1 MVAAPSSPLAAPQAD
16 GGDGGAD
23 AGEDDGDDGG
33 DGEAAA
39 AGDAG
44 DAGDA
49 EAALRRELARER
61 SLREGAQRRARELTE
76 ELGLASERFQQ
87 QIALLSDAL
96 AARQEEEQ
104 QIKAQGVL
112 GWASDV
118 AGVAADVAG
127 VGRPGAEAGAPRS
140 RAGGVGPTLPRRLRQ
155 QVRRDT

>member
-1 MVAAPSSPLAAPQAD
+1 MAAPSSPLAAPQAD

-23 AGEDDGDDGG
+23 AGGDGDD
-33 DGEAAA
+33 DGEAPE

-44 DAGDA
+44 DTK
-49 EAALRRELARER
+49 ALRRELARER
-61 SLREGAQRRARELTE
+61 SLREVAQRRARELAE

-87 QIALLSDAL
+87 PIALLSDAL

-127 VGRPGAEAGAPRS
+127 VGRLG
-140 RAGGVGPTLPRRLRQ
+140 AGGWGASLASWRGGPDAAATPPPAS
-155 QVRRDT
+155 TT

>member
-1 MVAAPSSPLAAPQAD
+1 MAPRSSPLAAPHAD

-23 AGEDDGDDGG
+23 AGDDDGDDAG
-33 DGEAAA
+33 DGEADDAA
-39 AGDAG
+39 DAGEAGDAG
-44 DAGDA
+44 DTK
-49 EAALRRELARER
+49 ALRRELARER

-127 VGRPGAEAGAPRS
+127 VGRLG
-140 RAGGVGPTLPRRLRQ
+140 AGGWGASLASWRGGPDATPPPAS
-155 QVRRDT
+155 TT